1 MKVSDLRIIIDE
13 REKKSGIPKLLSS
26 IGIKTEIKT
35 LLIGD
40 YIVGPETVIERKSIK
55 DLDS

>member
-40 YIVGPETVIERKSIK
+40 YIVGP
-55 DLDS
+55 